1 MKNRIEE
8 VLVRRIITASLL
20 LFLAWSTAAPTYAG
34 QASPTA
40 EASSEWEVEKIV
52 LYRDNGQGEAGDE
65 TSWFSPADHVH
76 HVLVR
81 FKSLKIG
88 PLKPVAKFISVNTAA
103 GSNLLI
109 AESPS
114 ETALVGNEYKGSLT
128 LERDFPVGYYRFELE
143 INGKPVAAA
152 NYCVMDKPA
161 DFKIYE
167 YSLHLPDKDGELG
180 EEVKAFTTANRHLY
194 LSVRTS
200 GIVPDTQLKWIW
212 RALETEKGPGEIT
225 SAEGRLKEVG
235 IFNLSPDLRL
245 ENPLP
250 IGSYSLEMYLDDSPI
265 ASFPFRIEK

>member
-1 MKNRIEE
+1 MRY
-8 VLVRRIITASLL
+8 IITASLL
-20 LFLAWSTAAPTYAG
+20 FLLSWSSVVPSHAGPAPV
-34 QASPTA
+34 PA
-40 EASSEWEVEKIV
+40 EAASEWEIEKIV
-52 LYRDNGQGEAGDE
+52 LYRDNGKGEAGDE
-65 TSWFSPADHVH
+65 TSWFYPADHVH
-76 HVLVR
+76 HILVR
-81 FKSLKIG
+81 FKSLEIG

-103 GSNLLI
+103 GRNLLI

-143 INGKPVAAA
+143 INGKPVTAL

-200 GIVPDTQLKWIW
+200 GIVPGTRLKWVW

-225 SAEGRLKEVG
+225 TAEGRLQEIG

-250 IGSYSLEMYLDDSPI
+250 VGSYSLDMYLDDNPI
-265 ASFPFRIEK
+265 ASFPFGIGK